1 MPKAPSGRRVYEE
14 VWASAHVLLRPNSR
28 FHTPNYRW
36 WEKKNWRD
44 IVNSGKGVYAPYVLK
59 MVDRT
64 GYVCSRCEWHLR
76 CSGCLLEPTDA
87 PAFVEDM
94 VKKSFLVIEWNTKIL
109 SEGYNNVANEV
120 VEHASTRKK
129 ANEVFDQANYTTLDD
144 CLAKFHKSEQLDNEV
159 NCEKC

>member
-1 MPKAPSGRRVYEE
+1 
-14 VWASAHVLLRPNSR
+14 
-28 FHTPNYRW
+28 
-36 WEKKNWRD
+36 
-44 IVNSGKGVYAPYVLK
+44 
-59 MVDRT
+59 
-64 GYVCSRCEWHLR
+64 
-76 CSGCLLEPTDA
+76 
-87 PAFVEDM
+87 VEDM

-159 NCEKC
+159 NCEKCESAQIHLKSLSISIPPPVMVI